1 MDTQNQQNG
10 NQNSNQNGFERNKWF
25 ILALVIILAAFITLF
40 NKNFHFEAGFNE
52 LSGHKQDTAI
62 LKAIKDGDKD
72 VVGAIKEGDKRIA
85 DKIDT
90 TNKILKETL
99 DTLKEVK
106 KDTRKIADKN
116 CCTEKPPC
124 PEKTKKP
131 AVKPKPCPEKKP
143 VVKPKPKVEPCK
155 DCDTTKKV
163 VIAQKPKCE
172 YILWNPDHTKKKIFY
187 SAEARKK
194 FADEHGLIIHVE
206 D

>member
-1 MDTQNQQNG
+1 MDTQNSNQNN

-25 ILALVIILAAFITLF
+25 ILALMIILVAFITLF

-62 LKAIKDGDKD
+62 LKAIKDGDKEIVD
-72 VVGAIKEGDKRIA
+72 AVQKSGN
-85 DKIDT
+85 KIDT

-124 PEKTKKP
+124 VK
-131 AVKPKPCPEKKP
+131 KPKPCPEKKP
-143 VVKPKPKVEPCK
+143 VVKPKPKVEPCN

-163 VIAQKPKCE
+163 VIAAKPKCE